1 MRDCRSI
8 YVKTLLAHSVYTVN
22 VLADPNRFRVDAS
35 PLELG
40 RRSRSCN
47 GNSISPGVFAYYFGR
62 LLKTRARGRHADR
75 GARRNRRS
83 GRLLLANSLV
93 AHGGRLPRIV
103 ARLAD
108 TIRCSARSRGAE
120 AAPDLVRSMAE
131 LGSFRTTAGSD
142 RPLPASPASGIRGL
156 LQSFAGSR
164 TGVSERRAVNRGTSP
179 EPLLNCGGSGHI

>member
-8 YVKTLLAHSVYTVN
+8 YVKTLLAHSVYTAN

-83 GRLLLANSLV
+83 RRLLLANSLV

-103 ARLAD
+103 GLPTQSAAQRDHGAQKPRLTLCAQWPRVRFFSD
-108 TIRCSARSRGAE
+108 YGRLRSSASG
-120 AAPDLVRSMAE
+120 V
-131 LGSFRTTAGSD
+131 
-142 RPLPASPASGIRGL
+142 ASGIRRRRDP
-156 LQSFAGSR
+156 AR
-164 TGVSERRAVNRGTSP
+164 TERRMGRPAR
-179 EPLLNCGGSGHI
+179 PLHDPGNHRTVER